1 MNTKHTPAPYDTI
14 TKEQEKAI
22 KRLNSAL
29 KNAHEHNIFLAGM
42 DGNLLYAT
50 QQAIDNCKNDSDYCE
65 VARCNQNADYG
76 SGHLYSENYQDSG
89 GY

>member
-1 MNTKHTPAPYDTI
+1 MEVI

-22 KRLNSAL
+22 RRLNSAL
-29 KNAHEHNIFLAGM
+29 KNAHKHNIFIAGM
-42 DGNLLYAT
+42 DCNLLYAT
-50 QQAIDNCKNDSDYCE
+50 QQAIDNCTNDSDYSD
-65 VARCNQNADYG
+65 VARCNQHGDEG